1 MSTFKMNLD
10 IFDVAHSF
18 QIVKECIQFLRGNL
32 LLSDL
37 LCCNAIASKVMDVSL
52 SDKEIFPCKTCRQ
65 PTSIRKGSFWS
76 KSKLPL
82 TVLSN
87 I

>member
-52 SDKEIFPCKTCRQ
+52 SDKEIFQYKTCR
-65 PTSIRKGSFWS
+65 
-76 KSKLPL
+76 
-82 TVLSN
+82 
-87 I
+87 